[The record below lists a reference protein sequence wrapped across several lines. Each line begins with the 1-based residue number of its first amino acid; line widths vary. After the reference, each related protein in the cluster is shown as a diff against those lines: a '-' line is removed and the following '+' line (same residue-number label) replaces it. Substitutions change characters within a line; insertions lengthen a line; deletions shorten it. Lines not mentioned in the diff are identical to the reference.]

1 MVGWQVEKMRE
12 TCDAR
17 EKGAHAQQPKLPAA
31 AAQRFRPRHS
41 NLVKKPMTE
50 FRRLKMRIGEAEFEA
65 DVPENKVQPMYH
77 QFLSMLER
85 RGYALASAAP
95 VSLSGV
101 GADPAFEANV
111 QDAASFEPLGETLDQ
126 TSLLRI
132 FDLREDGTLT
142 LRVLPPG
149 PDTNTD
155 ALLLLLYGYYRL
167 KNEEYVLATQLFRAA
182 AQSGIALRRSANE
195 YARHS
200 RFVVRG
206 GRRKG
211 SHYSLSSQGLAMA
224 RELAARTFG

>member
-1 MVGWQVEKMRE
+1 MKSLNG
-12 TCDAR
+12 
-17 EKGAHAQQPKLPAA
+17 PPAGEEA
-31 AAQRFRPRHS
+31 
-41 NLVKKPMTE
+41 MTE

-85 RGYALASAAP
+85 RGHALASYP
-95 VSLSGV
+95 PISLSGT
-101 GADPAFEANV
+101 GTDQKPALEATV
-111 QDAASFEPLGETLDQ
+111 QDAASLEPLGETRDQ

-132 FDLREDGTLT
+132 FDLREDGAVT

-206 GRRKG
+206 GHRKG

-224 RELAARTFG
+224 REITARIFG

>member
-1 MVGWQVEKMRE
+1 MKSLNG
-12 TCDAR
+12 
-17 EKGAHAQQPKLPAA
+17 PPASEEA
-31 AAQRFRPRHS
+31 
-41 NLVKKPMTE
+41 MTE

-85 RGYALASAAP
+85 RSHALGSYVPAS
-95 VSLSGV
+95 VS
-101 GADPAFEANV
+101 GAGAKADQKPAVEAVV
-111 QDAASFEPLGETLDQ
+111 QDGSGFEPLDESLDQ
-126 TSLLRI
+126 ASLLRI
-132 FDLREDGTLT
+132 FDVREDGAVTLKM
-142 LRVLPPG
+142 LPAG

-167 KNEEYVLATQLFRAA
+167 KNEECVLATQLFRAA
-182 AQSGIALRRSANE
+182 AQSGIALRRSANA

-206 GRRKG
+206 GHRKG

-224 RELAARTFG
+224 TEITAKIIG